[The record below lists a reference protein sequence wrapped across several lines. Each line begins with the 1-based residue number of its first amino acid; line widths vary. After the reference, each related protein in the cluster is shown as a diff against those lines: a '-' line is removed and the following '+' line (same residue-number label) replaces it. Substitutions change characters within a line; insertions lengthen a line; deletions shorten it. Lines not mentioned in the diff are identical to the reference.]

1 MIFAKLA
8 DNESIKKMYSLWCEM
23 EQQKHDVYSSAR
35 VQFLKLVDNKEFK
48 SVKNM
53 IIETVLDMNNP
64 IVDAVVEE
72 PEPTEQFEDDSD
84 SSTAEV

>member
-1 MIFAKLA
+1 
-8 DNESIKKMYSLWCEM
+8 
-23 EQQKHDVYSSAR
+23 
-35 VQFLKLVDNKEFK
+35 
-48 SVKNM
+48 M

-84 SSTAEV
+84 SSTAEI

>member
-1 MIFAKLA
+1 
-8 DNESIKKMYSLWCEM
+8 M